1 MPAPPGRLPRR
12 LCLAALAVA
21 LAGYSGGSSSPTAA
35 AAFLHTST
43 LRMMAQGPPLG
54 VGVIGCGR
62 IGQIHSNTLAFRT
75 PGARL
80 VAVTD
85 PFEEMGRK
93 CVEQVGGIPD
103 YHKESREMLDRP
115 DLQAVVV
122 A

>member
-1 MPAPPGRLPRR
+1 MMASPKSSRLLP
-12 LCLAALAVA
+12 LLAVA
-21 LAGYSGGSSSPTAA
+21 ALLLVATEAWQMQGR
-35 AAFLHTST
+35 
-43 LRMMAQGPPLG
+43 LRMTAGAPLG

-103 YHKESREMLDRP
+103 YHKEYKELLDRP
-115 DLQAVVV
+115 DVQAVVV

>member
-1 MPAPPGRLPRR
+1 MMASPRPARLVP
-12 LCLAALAVA
+12 LLAVA
-21 LAGYSGGSSSPTAA
+21 ALLLVATEAWQMQGP
-35 AAFLHTST
+35 
-43 LRMMAQGPPLG
+43 LRMTAEPPLG

-103 YHKESREMLDRP
+103 YHKEYKELLDRP
-115 DLQAVVV
+115 DVQAVVV

>member
-1 MPAPPGRLPRR
+1 MAGRSLS
-12 LCLAALAVA
+12 LGLAV
-21 LAGYSGGSSSPTAA
+21 LAS
-35 AAFLHTST
+35 AFFGAGEAFRF
-43 LRMMAQGPPLG
+43 LRMSAQQPLG

-75 PGARL
+75 PGAKL
-80 VAVTD
+80 LAVAD

-93 CVEQVGGIPD
+93 CVEQVGGIVP
-103 YHKESREMLDRP
+103 YYKEYEAMLDRP

>member
-1 MPAPPGRLPRR
+1 MASPRPWRLLP
-12 LCLAALAVA
+12 LLAVA
-21 LAGYSGGSSSPTAA
+21 ALLLVGTEAFHGS
-35 AAFLHTST
+35 
-43 LRMMAQGPPLG
+43 LRMTAGPPLG

-93 CVEQVGGIPD
+93 CVEAVGGIPD
-103 YHKESREMLDRP
+103 YHKEYKELLDRP
-115 DLQAVVV
+115 DVQAVVV

>member
-1 MPAPPGRLPRR
+1 MAHRPILLPIF
-12 LCLAALAVA
+12 L
-21 LAGYSGGSSSPTAA
+21 LAGVGHAFHLRMTAA
-35 AAFLHTST
+35 
-43 LRMMAQGPPLG
+43 GPPLG

-85 PFEEMGRK
+85 PFEEMGNK
-93 CVEQVGGIPD
+93 VLEQTAGIPA
-103 YHKESREMLDRP
+103 YHKDYLEMLDRP
-115 DLQAVVV
+115 DIQAVVV

>member
-1 MPAPPGRLPRR
+1 LEVERRLTMAGRLPR
-12 LCLAALAVA
+12 LGLVLLAA
-21 LAGYSGGSSSPTAA
+21 AGTAIEAFRHGS
-35 AAFLHTST
+35 
-43 LRMMAQGPPLG
+43 LRMTAGPPLG

-93 CVEQVGGIPD
+93 CQESVGGIPD
-103 YHKESREMLDRP
+103 YHREYREMLDRP
-115 DLQAVVV
+115 DLDAVIV

>member
-1 MPAPPGRLPRR
+1 MTRAGRLT
-12 LCLAALAVA
+12 LAIHLLILLQLLVGTEAW
-21 LAGYSGGSSSPTAA
+21 SP
-35 AAFLHTST
+35 LHRG
-43 LRMMAQGPPLG
+43 LRMTHPPLG

-93 CVEQVGGIPD
+93 CVEGVGGIPD
-103 YHKESREMLDRP
+103 YHKEYKELLDRP
-115 DLQAVVV
+115 DVQAVVV

>member
-1 MPAPPGRLPRR
+1 MGAGRLSG
-12 LCLAALAVA
+12 LGLGLAL
-21 LAGYSGGSSSPTAA
+21 LAGAIGAGE
-35 AAFLHTST
+35 AFHFRS
-43 LRMMAQGPPLG
+43 LRMSAQQQPPLG

-103 YHKESREMLDRP
+103 YHKEYKELLDRP
-115 DLQAVVV
+115 DLQAVIV